1 MVYVARSS
9 GFLLIVVLGLL
20 AGCSSGGGATSDAT
34 ANSARLDDI
43 RLSVG
48 QLDPPFRP
56 GQTDYTAS
64 VDFPS
69 DFLRVTAHAED
80 ADSTL
85 TINGVATASG
95 SLSESIALAEGNND
109 VVIEVTAQDGTTL
122 RYHLNVGRRSLQ
134 ALAQRAYIKASNT
147 EADDSFGFAVA
158 LSGDTLAVSSYL
170 EDSQGTG
177 VNGGAEA
184 LNGAGASGA
193 VYVFT
198 RTGGE
203 WSQQAYIK
211 ASNTESGDRFG
222 FSLALSG
229 DTLAVGAYL
238 EDSNGKGV
246 NSNTEGDNSAA
257 SSGAVYVFTRTG
269 GAWSQQAYIKASNT
283 DSGDRF
289 GRPVALSGD
298 TLAVGAHREDGNG
311 TGVNGNA
318 EGDNSATDS
327 GAVYVFARTGGAW
340 SQQAYLKASNT
351 GVGDWLGFSV
361 ALSGDTLA
369 AGAYRED
376 SAGTGV
382 NGNAE
387 GDNSASSSGAVYVF
401 TRIGGV
407 WSQQAYVKADN
418 TDADD
423 WFGISLAVSDDTLA
437 VGAHLEDSSGV
448 GVNSG
453 AGSDDSAPESGAVY
467 VFTRTAGV
475 WDQQAYIKASN
486 AESDDRFGRSLALWG
501 DTLAVGAHQEDGNG
515 IGVNSNA
522 EFDDSEPDSGAVY
535 GFTRA
540 AGVWIQHAYVK
551 ASNAGGDDRFG
562 RSVTLSGDTMAVGA
576 HAADSNGTGVNGNAE
591 FDDSAPD
598 SGAVFL
604 FR

>member
-1 MVYVARSS
+1 MVYVTRSS
-9 GFLLIVVLGLL
+9 GLLLIVVLGLL
-20 AGCSSGGGATSDAT
+20 AGCSRGGGAT
-34 ANSARLDDI
+34 ANSARLDDL

-56 GQTDYTAS
+56 GQTDYMAA
-64 VDFPS
+64 VEFPS
-69 DFLRVTAHAED
+69 DSLRVTAHVED
-80 ADSTL
+80 ASSTL

-95 SLSESIALAEGNND
+95 ATSGSIALAEGSNGI
-109 VVIEVTAQDGTTL
+109 VIEVTAQDGTTL
-122 RYHLNVGRRSLQ
+122 RYHLNVGRRSVQ

-184 LNGAGASGA
+184 LNGASASGA
-193 VYVFT
+193 VYVFS

-238 EDSNGKGV
+238 EDSNGTGV
-246 NSNTEGDNSAA
+246 NSNTESDNSAS

-269 GAWSQQAYIKASNT
+269 GVWSQQAYIKASNT
-283 DSGDRF
+283 GSGDRF

-311 TGVNGNA
+311 TGANSNA
-318 EGDNSATDS
+318 DGDNSATDS

-351 GVGDWLGFSV
+351 GAGDWFGFSL

-369 AGAYRED
+369 AGAHQED
-376 SAGTGV
+376 SAGSGV
-382 NGNAE
+382 TSNTE

-401 TRIGGV
+401 ARAGGA

-418 TDADD
+418 TGADD
-423 WFGISLAVSDDTLA
+423 WFGISLSVSEETLA
-437 VGAHLEDSSGV
+437 VGAHQEDSSGV

-453 AGSDDSAPESGAVY
+453 AGSDDSAPDSGAVY

-475 WDQQAYIKASN
+475 WDQRAYIKASN
-486 AESDDRFGRSLALWG
+486 TESDDRFGRSLALWG
-501 DTLAVGAHQEDGNG
+501 DTLAVGAHREDSNG
-515 IGVNSNA
+515 IGVNSNT
-522 EFDDSEPDSGAVY
+522 EFDDSAPDSGAVY
-535 GFTRA
+535 LFTRA
-540 AGVWIQHAYVK
+540 GGVWAQQAYVK

-562 RSVTLSGDTMAVGA
+562 RSVTLSEDTLAVGA
-576 HAADSNGTGVNGNAE
+576 HSADSNGTGVNGNAE